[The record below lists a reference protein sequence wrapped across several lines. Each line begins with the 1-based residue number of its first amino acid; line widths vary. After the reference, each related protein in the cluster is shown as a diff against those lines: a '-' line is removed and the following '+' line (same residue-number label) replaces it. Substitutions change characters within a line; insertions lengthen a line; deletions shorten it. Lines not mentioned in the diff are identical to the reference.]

1 MPLRPCGAHLEGQS
15 GTNREGEG
23 TMPGTDDWL
32 GLQHRLHQLRRGEP
46 TLGLIAL
53 EFWLRKGCRTPDFF
67 SDCEKALVS
76 QGRSRMPRRV
86 PGGR

>member
-1 MPLRPCGAHLEGQS
+1 
-15 GTNREGEG
+15 
-23 TMPGTDDWL
+23 MPGTDDWL

-76 QGRSRMPRRV
+76 QGRSRITRSYSNVRQLEFGFSVESEPFGALQNR
-86 PGGR
+86 